1 MKTNN
6 IFKVVLSSFV
16 ALSLAA
22 CVEEAY
28 VPAPV
33 EDSSNTYVRADET
46 APRNLDIDGTD
57 IQVPFVRNNTSG
69 AMSVTVALTDPS
81 GLFSLNSNTVSFA
94 DGQKTAYASVSYSY
108 DDLDPTSEY
117 SISVVITDEDAVS
130 QYTANAFPMTC
141 KKAWKKLGKGQFA
154 DMYFIGI
161 ISEKE
166 FIQSPDGTPK
176 YRMLNPFTKAEIQ
189 AAGCSFEKEIPYME
203 FTIAA
208 DGSVSWGN
216 NFSTGFGYGG
226 YSIYYANPN
235 WYNGNAAAAA
245 ENAVVAE
252 NLIQICYT
260 ALAVTGGSIAGSY
273 GTGYAYMSLPGGPN
287 LADLL

>member
-189 AAGCSFEKEIPYME
+189 AAGCSFEKEIPYIE

-226 YSIYYANPN
+226 HSIYYANPN

>member
-46 APRNLDIDGTD
+46 APRKLDIDGTD

-189 AAGCSFEKEIPYME
+189 AAGCSFEKEIPYIE

>member
-33 EDSSNTYVRADET
+33 EDSSKTYVRADET
-46 APRNLDIDGTD
+46 APRNLDVDGTD

-69 AMSVTVALTDPS
+69 AMDVTVALTDPS

-189 AAGCSFEKEIPYME
+189 AAGCSFEKEIPYIE

>member
-189 AAGCSFEKEIPYME
+189 AAGCSFEKEIPYIE

>member
-141 KKAWKKLGKGQFA
+141 KKAWK
-154 DMYFIGI
+154 
-161 ISEKE
+161 
-166 FIQSPDGTPK
+166 
-176 YRMLNPFTKAEIQ
+176 
-189 AAGCSFEKEIPYME
+189 
-203 FTIAA
+203 
-208 DGSVSWGN
+208 
-216 NFSTGFGYGG
+216 
-226 YSIYYANPN
+226 
-235 WYNGNAAAAA
+235 
-245 ENAVVAE
+245 
-252 NLIQICYT
+252 
-260 ALAVTGGSIAGSY
+260 
-273 GTGYAYMSLPGGPN
+273 
-287 LADLL
+287 

>member
-6 IFKVVLSSFV
+6 VFKVVLSSFV

-189 AAGCSFEKEIPYME
+189 AAGCSFEKEIPYIE

>member
-117 SISVVITDEDAVS
+117 SISVVVTDEDAVS
-130 QYTANAFPMTC
+130 QYTSNAFPMTC

-166 FIQSPDGTPK
+166 FIQSPDGAAK
-176 YRMLNPFTKAEIQ
+176 YRMLNPFTKDEIA
-189 AAGCSFEKEIPYME
+189 AAGCSFEKEIPYIE

-226 YSIYYANPN
+226 YSIYYANPD

-245 ENAVVAE
+245 DNALVAE
-252 NLIQICYT
+252 NLVQICYT
-260 ALAVTGGSIAGSY
+260 AMAVTGGSIAGSY

>member
-33 EDSSNTYVRADET
+33 EDSSKTYVRADET
-46 APRNLDIDGTD
+46 APRKLDIDGTD

-189 AAGCSFEKEIPYME
+189 AAGCSFEKEIPYIE